1 MRVTSRKGA
10 IATVACL
17 ALASSLLIVVPI
29 YSDLRSTPSLYD
41 VYRRLTFEDPADIFE
56 KAAPSVVFIDTF
68 GKMRTS
74 FFSDV
79 TQEVPLGQGSGFVWN
94 EEGYIVTNYHVVQT
108 ASTANVT
115 ISYPNEPDISDTD
128 GEGVDDMDFGTV
140 TYTRKQFI
148 ARLVGVDP
156 DKDVAVL
163 KVDATDLTPLAIGT
177 LKGHRI
183 GEPSYAIGNPFGLD
197 HSMTSGIISGLA
209 REIRSP
215 NDRPIQNV
223 IQTDADINPGNSGGP
238 LLDGYGKIIGMNTAG
253 LSPSGGSTGVGF
265 AVPID
270 DLKTS
275 VEALIKDGKIVRA
288 AIGISTLDPMRA
300 ARLGITKGVLVLDV
314 MEDAPAFLSGLSGT
328 SINGFGQ
335 IVRLG
340 DIIVKLDDIDIISD
354 RELYLALK
362 EHKPGDLVK
371 VTVEREVGT
380 VRGGNVNV
388 KTVEI
393 TVRLTSSSSGVETGK

>member
-1 MRVTSRKGA
+1 
-10 IATVACL
+10 
-17 ALASSLLIVVPI
+17 
-29 YSDLRSTPSLYD
+29 
-41 VYRRLTFEDPADIFE
+41 
-56 KAAPSVVFIDTF
+56 
-68 GKMRTS
+68 MRTS
-74 FFSDV
+74 FFSDA

-94 EEGYIVTNYHVVQT
+94 KEGYIVTNYHVVET

-115 ISYPNEPDISDTD
+115 ISYPTQPENSDNDNTD
-128 GEGVDDMDFGTV
+128 ADDMDLGTV

-148 ARLVGVDP
+148 AKLVGVDP

-223 IQTDADINPGNSGGP
+223 IQTNADINPGNSGGP

-253 LSPSGGSTGVGF
+253 LSPTGGSTGVGF

-300 ARLGITKGVLVLDV
+300 ARLGIQKGVLVVDV
-314 MEDAPAFLSGLSGT
+314 LEDAPAFRAGLTGT
-328 SINGFGQ
+328 LINGFGQ
-335 IVRLG
+335 VTRLG
-340 DIIVKLDDIDIISD
+340 DIIIKLDDTDIITD

-362 EHKPGDLVK
+362 KHKPGDKVK
-371 VTVEREVGT
+371 LTVEREVGT
-380 VRGGNVNV
+380 VRGGTVNV

-393 TVRLTSSSSGVETGK
+393 TVELTPSSSGVVRTGK